1 MEAVDFLVVGCGPAG
16 ATAAR
21 EAARAGLETVVLEK
35 DAVVGAKRVC
45 AAGLRPGF
53 CETFDLPR
61 ALVHCDTPRLALFDA
76 GGLEHEV
83 FFGPGHTST
92 REELDGTM
100 AALAAREGAQIR
112 TQSLFRSVLH
122 DDDGEARPRGNRACI
137 VEYAD
142 MRTGERRRIA
152 ARNVFLAPGAT
163 TAIDRLPAAVAATAG
178 SPASSKL
185 AFDGWRDGLM
195 TTLQYRVY
203 LDAPAAA
210 IAYRTLE
217 LHYYAAQR
225 DGRQIVAWMFPK
237 RDHLAIGLGF
247 IGKMPGGELRSELDA
262 FAHRIR
268 RRLYPDVAVRAV
280 KEEGHLLYGGL
291 PRPVFA
297 DRSVLLGGTA
307 AGLVDATNGEG
318 IFEAAMSG
326 RFAAEAVAAETSDS
340 TRAATR
346 YANRLARRFAGRLTH
361 RVKLMRFLE
370 RRPARYGLL
379 FEQLAA
385 SPRFADVLQKEDGD
399 RTVGDR
405 LFLCVQAARFFARA
419 AAAAAASGS

>member
-1 MEAVDFLVVGCGPAG
+1 METVDFLVVGCGPAG

-21 EAARAGLETVVLEK
+21 EAARAGRETVVLEK
-35 DAVVGAKRVC
+35 DAVVGPKRVC

-61 ALVHCDTPRLALFDA
+61 AIVHCDTPRLALFDA
-76 GGLEHEV
+76 EGREHEV

-100 AALAAREGAQIR
+100 ARLAMDEGAQIR
-112 TQSLFRSVLH
+112 TQALFRNVSRE
-122 DDDGEARPRGNRACI
+122 DDANGARAI

-142 MRTGERRRIA
+142 LREGKRRRIA

-163 TAIDRLPAAVAATAG
+163 AVLDAAD
-178 SPASSKL
+178 PASRTPSKL
-185 AFDGWRDGLM
+185 AFDRWRDGLM

-203 LDAPAAA
+203 LDRPAAP
-210 IAYRTLE
+210 IVYRTLE
-217 LHYYAAQR
+217 LHYYAAR
-225 DGRQIVAWMFPK
+225 DGRQVVAWMFPK

-247 IGKMPGGELRSELDA
+247 LGKMPGAELRRELDA
-262 FAHRIR
+262 FAQRVR
-268 RRLYPDVAVRAV
+268 SRLYPDVAVRAV
-280 KEEGHLLYGGL
+280 KEEGHLLYGGC
-291 PRPVFA
+291 PRPVLA
-297 DRSVLLGGTA
+297 DGNVLLGGTA

-326 RFAAEAVAAETSDS
+326 RLAAEAVAAGGDDPM
-340 TRAATR
+340 RAAAR
-346 YANRLARRFAGRLTH
+346 YAGRVAARFAGRLTH

-370 RRPARYGLL
+370 RRPSRYGLL
-379 FEQLAA
+379 FERLAA
-385 SPRFADVLQKEDGD
+385 SPRFADVLQTEDRE

-405 LFLCVQAARFFARA
+405 LYLCGQAVRFFARA
-419 AAAAAASGS
+419 ATVRAVGRP